1 MIALFLVSHYLV
13 GVLTTICYDLLGL
26 LVFHAVFICVFGFTN
41 LNTQNLI
48 YMTMVMAT
56 SGVITATVD

>member
-1 MIALFLVSHYLV
+1 MQVV
-13 GVLTTICYDLLGL
+13 GVVSTICYDLLGL

-41 LNTQNLI
+41 LDMQSLI
-48 YMTMVMAT
+48 YMTMVMTKAI